1 MYLNDINFKLCPISL
16 NLREYSYCYLIRRTF
31 TLKWLKV
38 ILAGLVEIIWVTGL
52 NLSLI
57 HISEPNADSIFSW
70 LFTLIFII
78 LSFYL
83 VINATK
89 SLPVGTVYAIFVGIG
104 AAGTVIV
111 DILFFN
117 QPFTFMKI
125 LLVTLLIIGIIGLKL
140 STTDDVE
147 GGSK

>member
-52 NLSLI
+52 N
-57 HISEPNADSIFSW
+57 NADSIFSW

-104 AAGTVIV
+104 SAGTVIV

>member
-16 NLREYSYCYLIRRTF
+16 NLREYSYCYLIRRTV

-52 NLSLI
+52 N
-57 HISEPNADSIFSW
+57 NADSIFSW

>member
-1 MYLNDINFKLCPISL
+1 M
-16 NLREYSYCYLIRRTF
+16 

-52 NLSLI
+52 N
-57 HISEPNADSIFSW
+57 NADSIFSW

>member
-31 TLKWLKV
+31 TSKWLKV

-52 NLSLI
+52 N
-57 HISEPNADSIFSW
+57 NADSIFSW

>member
-1 MYLNDINFKLCPISL
+1 M
-16 NLREYSYCYLIRRTF
+16 

-52 NLSLI
+52 N
-57 HISEPNADSIFSW
+57 NADSILSW

-83 VINATK
+83 VIDATK

-111 DILFFN
+111 DMLFFD
-117 QPFTFMKI
+117 QP
-125 LLVTLLIIGIIGLKL
+125 LHL
-140 STTDDVE
+140 
-147 GGSK
+147 

>member
-1 MYLNDINFKLCPISL
+1 M
-16 NLREYSYCYLIRRTF
+16 
-31 TLKWLKV
+31 KWLKV

-52 NLSLI
+52 N
-57 HISEPNADSIFSW
+57 NADSIFSW

-117 QPFTFMKI
+117 QSFTFMKI

>member
-1 MYLNDINFKLCPISL
+1 M
-16 NLREYSYCYLIRRTF
+16 
-31 TLKWLKV
+31 KWLKV

-52 NLSLI
+52 N
-57 HISEPNADSIFSW
+57 NADSIFSW

-140 STTDDVE
+140 STTDDLE

>member
-16 NLREYSYCYLIRRTF
+16 NLREYSYCYLIRRTV

-52 NLSLI
+52 N
-57 HISEPNADSIFSW
+57 NADSIFSW

-125 LLVTLLIIGIIGLKL
+125 LLVTLLILGIIGLKL

-147 GGSK
+147 GGRN

>member
-1 MYLNDINFKLCPISL
+1 M
-16 NLREYSYCYLIRRTF
+16 
-31 TLKWLKV
+31 KWLKV

-52 NLSLI
+52 N
-57 HISEPNADSIFSW
+57 NADSIFSW

-104 AAGTVIV
+104 AAGIVIV

>member
-16 NLREYSYCYLIRRTF
+16 NLREYSYCYFIRRTF

-52 NLSLI
+52 N
-57 HISEPNADSIFSW
+57 NADSIFSW

>member
-52 NLSLI
+52 N
-57 HISEPNADSIFSW
+57 NADSIFSW

-83 VINATK
+83 VIDATK

>member
-1 MYLNDINFKLCPISL
+1 M
-16 NLREYSYCYLIRRTF
+16 
-31 TLKWLKV
+31 KWLKV
-38 ILAGLVEIIWVTGL
+38 ILAGLVEIIWVTGM
-52 NLSLI
+52 N
-57 HISEPNADSIFSW
+57 NADSIFSW

>member
-1 MYLNDINFKLCPISL
+1 M
-16 NLREYSYCYLIRRTF
+16 
-31 TLKWLKV
+31 KWLKV

-52 NLSLI
+52 N
-57 HISEPNADSIFSW
+57 NADSIFSW

-83 VINATK
+83 VIDATK

-111 DILFFN
+111 DMLFFN

-125 LLVTLLIIGIIGLKL
+125 LLVTLLILGIIGLKL

-147 GGSK
+147 GGRN

>member
-1 MYLNDINFKLCPISL
+1 M
-16 NLREYSYCYLIRRTF
+16 
-31 TLKWLKV
+31 KWLKV

-52 NLSLI
+52 N
-57 HISEPNADSIFSW
+57 NADSIFSW

-125 LLVTLLIIGIIGLKL
+125 LLVTLLIIGIIDLKL

>member
-52 NLSLI
+52 N
-57 HISEPNADSIFSW
+57 NADSIFSW

-104 AAGTVIV
+104 AAGIVIV

>member
-1 MYLNDINFKLCPISL
+1 M
-16 NLREYSYCYLIRRTF
+16 
-31 TLKWLKV
+31 KWLKV

-52 NLSLI
+52 N
-57 HISEPNADSIFSW
+57 NADSIFSW